1 MCKSNRLASFRIA
14 QANKQNWLC
23 FYCNFPMWDGDPAP
37 FSKRYHLPIGLL
49 DRFRCTAEHL
59 EPRMDGG
66 KDTKENL
73 VAACEFCNQTRHKM
87 RTVLSPTA
95 YRQHVRRRI
104 AAGKWHPPECHHLL
118 HGTQAIRRKL
128 VAAANLGQSQ
138 CLPASKWQLIA
149 AV

>member
-1 MCKSNRLASFRIA
+1 
-14 QANKQNWLC
+14 
-23 FYCNFPMWDGDPAP
+23 
-37 FSKRYHLPIGLL
+37 
-49 DRFRCTAEHL
+49 
-59 EPRMDGG
+59 MDGG

-118 HGTQAIRRKL
+118 NDTRRSVGSSRQRRTSNKARTPSAIEL
-128 VAAANLGQSQ
+128 SNGF
-138 CLPASKWQLIA
+138 
-149 AV
+149 